1 LVIDWGKFK
10 ERCTPVLTSTISA
23 LLYAIQIITQQSEKA
38 GLSRFFYFLQ
48 AMSHEILSVLEYM
61 EKEKGIGRED
71 MIAAI
76 STAIASA
83 AQRGEG
89 TSQEIRVEINP
100 KTGALKAWT
109 VMNVV
114 DSVSDANLEIH
125 IEKARKLEATVEV
138 GGVIEKEID
147 PAFLGRIAAQT
158 ARQAIMQRIR
168 QFEKDRIY
176 DDYKDTV
183 GDIVTGT
190 VRRRERGDL
199 IIDLGKAEAILPPRE
214 RVPGEDYSPGES
226 IRCLLLRIEQTSRGP
241 DIILSRSNIN
251 FVRRLFEL
259 EVTEIADGTVGIEAM
274 AREAGYRT
282 KIAVTSSD
290 PKVDPVGACVGARG
304 ARVKTIVR
312 ELGGEKID
320 IIRFHSDPIELLEEA
335 LKPAIPKNIRS
346 NEAERRIHFEVAEDD
361 LSIAIGRRGFNA
373 KLTSRLLGWK
383 LDIGKEE
390 QEAVGFDEKVAKAI
404 KGINMIPGIEPA
416 IAQRLVTIGLV
427 SPEAFEGVSESDLMD
442 AGFTEEEANDVVA
455 KVSEYLQQ
463 GA

>member
-1 LVIDWGKFK
+1 
-10 ERCTPVLTSTISA
+10 
-23 LLYAIQIITQQSEKA
+23 
-38 GLSRFFYFLQ
+38 
-48 AMSHEILSVLEYM
+48 MSHEILSVLEYM
-61 EKEKGIGRED
+61 EKEKGIDRED
-71 MIAAI
+71 MIEAI
-76 STAIASA
+76 SVAIAGA
-83 AQRGEG
+83 AQKGIG
-89 TSQEIRVEINP
+89 AGQEIRVDINP
-100 KTGALKAWT
+100 KTGALRAWT
-109 VMNVV
+109 MLDVV
-114 DSVSDANLEIH
+114 DSVGDAALEIH
-125 IEKARKLEATVEV
+125 IEKARVLKPGVQIGEV
-138 GGVIEKEID
+138 LEKEID
-147 PAFLGRIAAQT
+147 PAYLGRIAAQT

-214 RVPGEDYSPGES
+214 RVPGEDYAPGES
-226 IRCLLLRIEQTSRGP
+226 IRCLLLKIEQTNRGP

-259 EVTEIADGTVGIEAM
+259 EVTEIADGTVTLEAM

-282 KIAVTSSD
+282 KIAVNSAD

-320 IIRFHSDPIELLEEA
+320 IIRYHADPIQLLEEA
-335 LKPAIPKNIRS
+335 LKPAVPKNIKVI
-346 NEAERRIHFEVAEDD
+346 EADRRIHFEVAEDD

-373 KLTSRLLGWK
+373 KLTSRLIGWK

-390 QEAVGFDEKVAKAI
+390 KEAVGFDEKVAKAL

-416 IAQRLVTIGLV
+416 IGERLVSIGLI
-427 SPEAFEGVSESDLMD
+427 SPEAFEGVSVGDLVD
-442 AGFTEEEANDVVA
+442 AEFSEEEASDVLA
-455 KVSEYLQQ
+455 KVAAYMEQN
-463 GA
+463 A

>member
-1 LVIDWGKFK
+1 
-10 ERCTPVLTSTISA
+10 
-23 LLYAIQIITQQSEKA
+23 
-38 GLSRFFYFLQ
+38 
-48 AMSHEILSVLEYM
+48 MSHEILSVLEYM
-61 EKEKGIGRED
+61 EKEKGISRPD
-71 MIAAI
+71 MIEAI
-76 STAIASA
+76 STAIIGA
-83 AQRGEG
+83 AQKGDSAG
-89 TSQEIRVEINP
+89 QDLRVVINP
-100 KTGALKAWT
+100 KTGALKAW
-109 VMNVV
+109 NILQVV
-114 DSVSDANLEIH
+114 DSVSDAAVEIH
-125 IEKARKLEATVEV
+125 IEKARKTKPDVQL
-138 GGVIEKEID
+138 GDVIELEVD
-147 PAFLGRIAAQT
+147 PAYLGRIAAQT

-214 RVPGEDYSPGES
+214 RVPGEDYAPGES
-226 IRCLLLRIEQTSRGP
+226 IRCLLLKIEQTNRGP

-259 EVTEIADGTVGIEAM
+259 EVTEIADGTVTIEAM

-282 KIAVTSSD
+282 KIAVNSSD

-320 IIRFHSDPIELLEEA
+320 IIRYYPDPLQLLEEA
-335 LKPAIPKNIRS
+335 LKPAVPKNIKV
-346 NEAERRIHFEVAEDD
+346 NERDRRIHFEVIEDD

-390 QEAVGFDEKVAKAI
+390 KEAVGFDEKVAKAVQ
-404 KGINMIPGIEPA
+404 GLNVIPGIDPSVA
-416 IAQRLVTIGLV
+416 SRLVAMGFV
-427 SPEAFEGVSESDLMD
+427 SPEAFEGVSAADLLD
-442 AGFTEEEANDVVA
+442 AGFTESEADDVLS
-455 KVSEYLQQ
+455 KVEAYLQQ
-463 GA
+463 NA

>member
-1 LVIDWGKFK
+1 
-10 ERCTPVLTSTISA
+10 
-23 LLYAIQIITQQSEKA
+23 
-38 GLSRFFYFLQ
+38 
-48 AMSHEILSVLEYM
+48 MSHEILSVLEYM
-61 EKEKGIGRED
+61 EKEKGISRPD
-71 MIAAI
+71 MIEAI
-76 STAIASA
+76 SSAIASA
-83 AQRGEG
+83 AQKGVSAG
-89 TSQEIRVEINP
+89 QDIRVEINP
-100 KTGALKAWT
+100 KTGALKAWSLLQ
-109 VMNVV
+109 VV
-114 DSVSDANLEIH
+114 DSVSDASLEIH
-125 IEKARKLEATVEV
+125 IEKARQQKPDAQIGDT
-138 GGVIEKEID
+138 IEKEVD
-147 PAFLGRIAAQT
+147 PAYLGRIAAQT

-214 RVPGEDYSPGES
+214 RVPGEDYAPGES
-226 IRCLLLRIEQTSRGP
+226 IRCLLLKIEQTNRGP

-259 EVTEIADGTVGIEAM
+259 EVTEIADGTVSIEAM
-274 AREAGYRT
+274 AREPGYRT
-282 KIAVTSSD
+282 KIAVNSSD

-320 IIRFHSDPIELLEEA
+320 IIRYYSDPLQLLEEA
-335 LKPAIPKNIRS
+335 LKPALPKNIKI
-346 NEAERRIHFEVAEDD
+346 NELERRIHFEVAEDD

-390 QEAVGFDEKVAKAI
+390 KEAVGFEEKVAKAVEGLNAI
-404 KGINMIPGIEPA
+404 DGLEPELA
-416 IAQRLVTIGLV
+416 ARLVTIGFA
-427 SPEAFEGVSESDLMD
+427 SPEVFEGVTAEDLVD
-442 AGFTEEEANDVVA
+442 AGFSAEEAADVLS
-455 KVSEYLQQ
+455 KVEAYFQQ
-463 GA
+463 NA

>member
-1 LVIDWGKFK
+1 
-10 ERCTPVLTSTISA
+10 
-23 LLYAIQIITQQSEKA
+23 
-38 GLSRFFYFLQ
+38 
-48 AMSHEILSVLEYM
+48 MSHEILSVLEYM
-61 EKEKGIGRED
+61 EKEKGIDRAD
-71 MIAAI
+71 MIEAISAAI
-76 STAIASA
+76 AGA
-83 AQRGEG
+83 AQRGVAAG
-89 TSQEIRVEINP
+89 QDIRVAINP
-100 KTGALKAWT
+100 KTGALKAWSSL
-109 VMNVV
+109 NVV
-114 DSVSDANLEIH
+114 DSVGDSELEIH
-125 IEKARKLEATVEV
+125 IEKARAIRPDVEI
-138 GGVIEKEID
+138 GDVIEKEID
-147 PAFLGRIAAQT
+147 PAYLGRIAAQT

-183 GDIVTGT
+183 GDIVTGI

-214 RVPGEDYSPGES
+214 RVQGEDYAPGES
-226 IRCLLLRIEQTSRGP
+226 IRCLLLKIEQTNRGP

-259 EVTEIADGTVGIEAM
+259 EVTEIADGTVTIEAM

-282 KIAVTSSD
+282 KIAVNSSD

-320 IIRFHSDPIELLEEA
+320 IIRYHSDPIQLLEEA
-335 LKPAIPKNIRS
+335 LSPAVPKNIKVI
-346 NEAERRIHFEVAEDD
+346 EADRRIHFEVAEDD

-373 KLTSRLLGWK
+373 KLTSRLIGWK

-390 QEAVGFDEKVAKAI
+390 KEAVGFDEKVAKAL

-416 IAQRLVTIGLV
+416 IGKRLVSIGLI
-427 SPEAFEGVSESDLMD
+427 SPEAFEGVSIGDLVD
-442 AGFTEEEANDVVA
+442 AEFSEEEASDVLA
-455 KVSEYLQQ
+455 KVAAYLEQN
-463 GA
+463 A

>member
-1 LVIDWGKFK
+1 
-10 ERCTPVLTSTISA
+10 
-23 LLYAIQIITQQSEKA
+23 
-38 GLSRFFYFLQ
+38 
-48 AMSHEILSVLEYM
+48 M
-61 EKEKGIGRED
+61 EKEKGISRPD
-71 MIAAI
+71 MIEAI
-76 STAIASA
+76 SSAIIGA
-83 AQRGEG
+83 AQKGDNAG
-89 TSQEIRVEINP
+89 QELRVVINP

-109 VMNVV
+109 ISEVV
-114 DSVSDANLEIH
+114 DSVGDAAVEIH
-125 IEKARKLEATVEV
+125 VEKARKIKPDAQLGDMLEVEV
-138 GGVIEKEID
+138 D
-147 PAFLGRIAAQT
+147 PAYLGRIAAQT

-214 RVPGEDYSPGES
+214 RVQGEDYSSGDS
-226 IRCLLLRIEQTSRGP
+226 IRCLLLKIEQTNRGP

-259 EVTEIADGTVGIEAM
+259 EVTEIADGTVTIEAM

-282 KIAVTSSD
+282 KIAVNSSD

-320 IIRFHSDPIELLEEA
+320 IVRYYQDPLQLLEEA
-335 LKPAIPKNIRS
+335 LKPAVPRNIKV
-346 NEAERRIHFEVAEDD
+346 NEQDRRIHFEVAEDD

-390 QEAVGFDEKVAKAI
+390 KEAVGFDEKLAKAAQ
-404 KGINMIPGIEPA
+404 GLNA
-416 IAQRLVTIGLV
+416 IDGLAPEIAVRLVSIGFS
-427 SPEAFEGVSESDLMD
+427 SPEVFDGVTAVDLVD
-442 AGFTEEEANDVVA
+442 AGFSEDEANDILS
-455 KVSEYLQQ
+455 KVEAHSQQ
-463 GA
+463 NA